1 MRTRGAWRGKLI
13 MFTRYD
19 TFVILAET
27 LQWDEAA
34 IDFTPDKAAWPALG
48 GAENARVLGLIA
60 GFCIAEWAV
69 SGHLGSFQAAA
80 SDELVAACFRA
91 QARDEHRHARF
102 FDRVAAEVA
111 AVPGADMAARLDVL
125 RTLVSPDLVALF
137 EERLPATAMRLA
149 EDREGLAAAV
159 GLYHMVLEG
168 VVLLAGQ
175 NALLDTLD
183 HLSAALPGVRRG
195 VELVLRDERWHIGFG
210 TRLVQGSGLGH
221 DEVEAI
227 VALGQASAG
236 AWGDLVSPEAAARAA
251 NMHRNRL
258 RAVGR
263 KFF

>member
-1 MRTRGAWRGKLI
+1 

-34 IDFTPDKAAWPALG
+34 IDFAPDKEAWPALG
-48 GAENARVLGLIA
+48 DTESAQVLGLIA
-60 GFCIAEWAV
+60 GFCIAESAV

-80 SDELVAACFRA
+80 PDDSVAACFRA

-111 AVPGADMAARLDVL
+111 AVPGADVAARQDAL
-125 RTLVSPDLVALF
+125 RTLVSPELVALF
-137 EERLPATAMRLA
+137 EERLPATAVRLA
-149 EDREGLAAAV
+149 EDREGLTAAV

-175 NALLDTLD
+175 NEMLDTLG
-183 HLSAALPGVRRG
+183 HLSAGLPGVRRG

-210 TRLVQGSGLGH
+210 TRLVRGAGLGP
-221 DEVEAI
+221 DEVEALLT
-227 VALGQASAG
+227 LGQAAAG
-236 AWGDLVSPEAAARAA
+236 AWGGLVSPEAAERAVRI
-251 NMHRNRL
+251 HRSRL
-258 RAVGR
+258 RAVDM

>member
-1 MRTRGAWRGKLI
+1 

-19 TFVILAET
+19 SFVILAET
-27 LQWDEAA
+27 LQWDETD
-34 IDFTPDKAAWPALG
+34 IDFTLDKAAWPALG
-48 GAENARVLGLIA
+48 DTERARLLGLIA
-60 GFCIAEWAV
+60 GFCIAEAAV

-80 SDELVAACFRA
+80 SDEWVAGCFGA

-125 RTLVSPDLVALF
+125 RTLVSPELVALF
-137 EERLPATAMRLA
+137 EERLPAAALRLA
-149 EDREGLAAAV
+149 EDRQGLAAAV

-175 NALLDTLD
+175 NALLDALGS
-183 HLSAALPGVRRG
+183 LSVGLPGVRRG

-210 TRLVQGSGLGH
+210 TRLVQGAGLGQ
-221 DEVEAI
+221 DEVDALL
-227 VALGQASAG
+227 ALGQAAAS
-236 AWGDLVSPEAAARAA
+236 AWGDLVTPDAAERAA

-258 RAVGR
+258 RAVDR

>member
-1 MRTRGAWRGKLI
+1 

-19 TFVILAET
+19 SFVILAET
-27 LQWDEAA
+27 LQWDEAT
-34 IDFTPDKAAWPALG
+34 IDLASDKAAWPTLDDT
-48 GAENARVLGLIA
+48 ENVRVLGLIA
-60 GFCIAEWAV
+60 GFCIAESAV

-80 SDELVAACFRA
+80 SDDWVAACFRA

-111 AVPGADMAARLDVL
+111 AVPGADIAARQDIL
-125 RTLVSPDLVALF
+125 RTLVSPELVALF
-137 EERLPATAMRLA
+137 EERLPAAALRLA
-149 EDREGLAAAV
+149 EDSEGLSVAV

-183 HLSAALPGVRRG
+183 RLSARLPSVRRG
-195 VELVLRDERWHIGFG
+195 VELVLRDERWHIAFG
-210 TRLVQGSGLGH
+210 TRMVQGAGLGQ

-227 VALGQASAG
+227 LALGQAASG
-236 AWGDLVSPEAAARAA
+236 AWGDLVSPDAVNRAVR
-251 NMHRNRL
+251 MHRNRL

>member
-1 MRTRGAWRGKLI
+1 

-19 TFVILAET
+19 SFVTLAET
-27 LQWDEAA
+27 LQWDEAT
-34 IDFTPDKAAWPALG
+34 IDFVPDQAAWPTLRDT
-48 GAENARVLGLIA
+48 ENARVLALIA
-60 GFCIAEWAV
+60 GFCIAESAV

-80 SDELVAACFRA
+80 SDDWMAACFRA

-111 AVPGADMAARLDVL
+111 AVPGADIAARQDVL
-125 RTLVSPDLVALF
+125 RTLVSPELVALF
-137 EERLPATAMRLA
+137 EERLPATALRLA
-149 EDREGLAAAV
+149 EDREGLTAAV

-183 HLSAALPGVRRG
+183 RLSGGLPGVRRG
-195 VELVLRDERWHIGFG
+195 AELVLRDERWHIGFG
-210 TRLVQGSGLGH
+210 TRLVQGAGLGH

-227 VALGQASAG
+227 LAQGQAAAG
-236 AWGDLVSPEAAARAA
+236 AWGDLVSPDAAERAVR
-251 NMHRNRL
+251 MHRNRL

>member
-1 MRTRGAWRGKLI
+1 MSA
-13 MFTRYD
+13 RYD

-34 IDFTPDKAAWPALG
+34 IDFAPDRAAWPTLG
-48 GAENARVLGLIA
+48 DTENARLLGLIA
-60 GFCIAEWAV
+60 GFCIAESAV

-80 SDELVAACFRA
+80 SDDSVAACFRA

-111 AVPGADMAARLDVL
+111 AVPGANIAARRDVL
-125 RTLVSPDLVALF
+125 RTLVSPELVALF
-137 EERLPATAMRLA
+137 EERLPATALRLA
-149 EDREGLAAAV
+149 EDREGLTAAV

-175 NALLDTLD
+175 NAMLDTLD
-183 HLSAALPGVRRG
+183 GLSARLPGVRRG

-210 TRLVQGSGLGH
+210 TRLVRGAGLGPGK
-221 DEVEAI
+221 VEALL
-227 VALGQASAG
+227 ALGQAAAG
-236 AWGDLVSPEAAARAA
+236 AWGDLVSPDAADKAAR
-251 NMHRNRL
+251 MHRSRL
-258 RAVGR
+258 RAVDM